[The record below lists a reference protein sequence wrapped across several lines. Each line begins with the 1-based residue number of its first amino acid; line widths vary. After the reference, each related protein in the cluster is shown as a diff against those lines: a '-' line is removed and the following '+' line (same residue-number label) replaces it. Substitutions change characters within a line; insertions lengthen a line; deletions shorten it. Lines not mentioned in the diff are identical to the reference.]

1 MELDITFGQ
10 RMAMIVTFFIYTVA
24 IVALSLWAKRSMDKA
39 AVDSYV
45 EEFYTGGRGLGVLA
59 VIAGIISLGREIIA
73 EDEKQK
79 DIIDTVPMVMDAP
92 ISSFDSD
99 RVNSF
104 SETIPQIAEQLILL
118 LKNPEAE
125 IVKIKMNKKIG
136 KLYRITN
143 SENGNSTCSVI
154 EKLEA

>member
-1 MELDITFGQ
+1 MSQGDYIPSINQNYQFRCLTSDGSDIHELSSAQNLI
-10 RMAMIVTFFIYTVA
+10 A
-24 IVALSLWAKRSMDKA
+24 
-39 AVDSYV
+39 
-45 EEFYTGGRGLGVLA
+45 VLA

>member
-24 IVALSLWAKRSMDKA
+24 IVAVSLWAKRSMDKA

-79 DIIDTVPMVMDAP
+79 DIIDTVPMVMDPP

-104 SETIPQIAEQLILL
+104 SETIQQIAEQLILL